1 MTISAL
7 LRIAGLVSFVVSML
21 IIAAAIGAV
30 GSFGTALFFL
40 VLGLSLWLLS
50 LIVADFGSDRQL

>member
-1 MTISAL
+1 MTLSAL
-7 LRIAGLVSFVVSML
+7 LRILGLVSFVVSML
-21 IIAAAIGAV
+21 IIVAVLGTV

-50 LIVADFGSDRQL
+50 LIVGDFGRDRQL